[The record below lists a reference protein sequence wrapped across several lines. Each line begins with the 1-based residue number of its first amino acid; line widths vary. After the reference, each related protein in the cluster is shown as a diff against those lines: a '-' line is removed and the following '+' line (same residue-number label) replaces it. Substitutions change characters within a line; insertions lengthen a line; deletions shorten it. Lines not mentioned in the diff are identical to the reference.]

1 VPLPASAEK
10 KPEAIESL
18 DRLTLE
24 DRVRRLEDII
34 AAAHLGPTVPVKP
47 RPASTAP
54 LASPITA
61 TPTAATAKKDAPA
74 PATPTPTPSRFSFR
88 PAQSWLLVEIYA
100 ELRAIFRMY
109 FDPRYHMTWFTRL
122 MSFLIIGAILL
133 SRFFVSAI
141 PLVGGILDM
150 VLYPVLLYV
159 LFKVLSREAT
169 RYRMTSPDLPPG
181 LRL

>member
-1 VPLPASAEK
+1 
-10 KPEAIESL
+10 
-18 DRLTLE
+18 LTLE

-34 AAAHLGPTVPVKP
+34 AAAHLGPPTSAKP
-47 RPASTAP
+47 RAATAP

-61 TPTAATAKKDAPA
+61 TPAAAPAKKDTPA
-74 PATPTPTPSRFSFR
+74 PPSPVPSRFSFR

-109 FDPRYHMTWFTRL
+109 FDPRYRMTWFTRL
-122 MSFLIIGAILL
+122 MSFLIIGSILL

-169 RYRMTSPDLPPG
+169 RYRMTSPDLPAG